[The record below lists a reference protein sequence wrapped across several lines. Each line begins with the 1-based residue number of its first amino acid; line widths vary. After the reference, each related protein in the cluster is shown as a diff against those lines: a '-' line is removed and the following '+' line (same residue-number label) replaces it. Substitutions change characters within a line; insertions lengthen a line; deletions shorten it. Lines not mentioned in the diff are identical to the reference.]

1 MRNWFEKNCDQKEG
15 FWLIYYKKSSG
26 IGYLKYT
33 IIVDILLCYGWIGS
47 LGGKIDENQ
56 TKLYVA
62 PRNPKSN
69 WSRVNKDKVKLLNSK
84 VLIHPNGHKMINLA
98 KISGAWD
105 ALNDVENLEFRL
117 SYKKLLIKIL
127 KHLRIGKSLRG
138 LREEEY

>member
-1 MRNWFEKNCDQKEG
+1 
-15 FWLIYYKKSSG
+15 
-26 IGYLKYT
+26 
-33 IIVDILLCYGWIGS
+33 
-47 LGGKIDENQ
+47 
-56 TKLYVA
+56 
-62 PRNPKSN
+62 
-69 WSRVNKDKVKLLNSK
+69 
-84 VLIHPNGHKMINLA
+84 MINLA